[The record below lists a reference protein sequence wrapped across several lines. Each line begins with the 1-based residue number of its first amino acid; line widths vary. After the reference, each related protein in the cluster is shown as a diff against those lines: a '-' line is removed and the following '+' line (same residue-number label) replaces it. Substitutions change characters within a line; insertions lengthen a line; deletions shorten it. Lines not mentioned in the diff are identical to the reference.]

1 MNTTTDMQKKK
12 MWIAFSHKYQL
23 FKITTINILFEQIG
37 QKMNVT
43 SEV

>member
-1 MNTTTDMQKKK
+1 MNTTTDLQKK

-43 SEV
+43 LEV